1 MTVHFDD
8 LSPGRCQCR
17 YPLWKGRD
25 RTGLVCGEP
34 TKAGSSYCAEHHAV
48 VYEPATPRRVTALA
62 AIAGRI
68 VRNVARHQ
76 PANNIHPEF
85 EDAK

>member
-34 TKAGSSYCAEHHAV
+34 TKADSSYCAEHHAV
-48 VYEPATPRRVTALA
+48 VYEPTTPRRLQ
-62 AIAGRI
+62 AIDVLAGRI
-68 VRNVARHQ
+68 IGAVARRQ
-76 PANNIHPEF
+76 PAPIVHPEF
-85 EDAK
+85 EEAK

>member
-8 LSPGRCQCR
+8 LSHGRCQCR
-17 YPLWKGRD
+17 FPLWKGAA

-34 TKAGSSYCAEHHAV
+34 TRINSSYCAEHHAV
-48 VYEPATPRRVTALA
+48 VYEPATPCRINTLEAV
-62 AIAGRI
+62 AGRI
-68 VRNVARHQ
+68 VGSAARRQ
-76 PANNIHPEF
+76 PAANVHPEF